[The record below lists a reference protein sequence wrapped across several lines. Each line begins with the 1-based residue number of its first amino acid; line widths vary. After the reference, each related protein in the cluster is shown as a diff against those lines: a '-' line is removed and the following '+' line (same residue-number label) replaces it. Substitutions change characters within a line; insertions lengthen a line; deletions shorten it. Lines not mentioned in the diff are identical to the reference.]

1 MAEIKKPLLVFQAPV
16 ATRSGYG
23 DHARDLVRSLI
34 KLDKYDIKI
43 VSTKWGSTPMTGL
56 DGDKESDKEIISRI
70 GLPIERTPDV
80 FIQVTVANEFQPKG
94 TYNIGITAGVET
106 TVAPI
111 DFIHGCNRM
120 DLIIVPSEFTKDV
133 LIKTAYQEKHNQTGQ
148 IINNFKITKPIEVL
162 FEGFNNET
170 FGADVVPYIS
180 ELDNIKEDFAFLIT
194 GHWLQGDLGHDRKDV
209 GMTIKSFCHAFRGDK
224 KAPALVL
231 KTSSA
236 GFGVRDREA
245 MAGRIEELTQ
255 EFGDKCPPIYL
266 LHGEFTENEMHGLYE
281 HPKVKAMVSF
291 THGEGFGRPLLEFS
305 LTGKPVVASNWSGH
319 LDFLNL
325 EWIVPLS
332 GLVEQI
338 HPSATVQD
346 MLIPEGRWFTA
357 DYKMASKKLK
367 DVFENYKNYL
377 DGAKRQSYRS
387 RTEFSLEKMSEKL
400 ESLIDDKVPKQIE
413 LKLPQLKKLELPKL
427 KKAE

>member
-148 IINNFKITKPIEVL
+148 VINNFKITKPIEVL

-305 LTGKPVVASNWSGH
+305 LTGKPVIASNWSGQ
-319 LDFLNL
+319 LDFLKEGAVLL
-325 EWIVPLS
+325 EGELKEV
-332 GLVEQI
+332 
-338 HPSATVQD
+338 HPSAQNQF
-346 MLIPEGRWFTA
+346 LIQGSRWFYVNYSNA
-357 DYKMASKKLK
+357 INKLKDIYKNYDKYKVESKKLGK
-367 DVFENYKNYL
+367 HNNEN
-377 DGAKRQSYRS
+377 
-387 RTEFSLEKMSEKL
+387 FSLEKMTKL
-400 ESLIDDKVPKQIE
+400 FDKILNEKVPTIKQFIP
-413 LKLPQLKKLELPKL
+413 LNLPTLKKVDD
-427 KKAE
+427 

>member
-1 MAEIKKPLLVFQAPV
+1 MAEIKKPLLVFQAPG

-148 IINNFKITKPIEVL
+148 VINNFKITKPIEVL

-305 LTGKPVVASNWSGH
+305 LTGKPVIASNWSGQ
-319 LDFLNL
+319 LDFLKEGAVLL
-325 EWIVPLS
+325 EGELKEV
-332 GLVEQI
+332 
-338 HPSATVQD
+338 HPSAQNQF
-346 MLIPEGRWFTA
+346 LIQGSRWFYVNYSNA
-357 DYKMASKKLK
+357 INKLKDIYKNYDKYKVESKKLGK
-367 DVFENYKNYL
+367 HNNEN
-377 DGAKRQSYRS
+377 
-387 RTEFSLEKMSEKL
+387 FSLEKMTKL
-400 ESLIDDKVPKQIE
+400 FDKILNEKVPTIKQFIP
-413 LKLPQLKKLELPKL
+413 LNLPTLKKVDD
-427 KKAE
+427 

>member
-148 IINNFKITKPIEVL
+148 VINNFKITKPIEVL

-170 FGADVVPYIS
+170 FGAEVVPYIS

-194 GHWLQGDLGHDRKDV
+194 GHWLQGDLGHDRKDI
-209 GMTIKSFCHAFRGDK
+209 GMTIKSFCHSFRGDK

-305 LTGKPVVASNWSGH
+305 LTGKPVIASNWSGQ
-319 LDFLNL
+319 LDFLKEGAVLL
-325 EWIVPLS
+325 EGELKEV
-332 GLVEQI
+332 
-338 HPSATVQD
+338 HPSAQNQF
-346 MLIPEGRWFTA
+346 LIQGSRWFYVNYSNA
-357 DYKMASKKLK
+357 INKLKDIYKNYDKYKVESKKLGK
-367 DVFENYKNYL
+367 HNNEN
-377 DGAKRQSYRS
+377 
-387 RTEFSLEKMSEKL
+387 FSLEKMTKL
-400 ESLIDDKVPKQIE
+400 FDKILNEKVPTIKQFIP
-413 LKLPQLKKLELPKL
+413 LNLPTLKKVDD
-427 KKAE
+427 

>member
-43 VSTKWGSTPMTGL
+43 VSTRWGSTPMTGL
-56 DGDKESDKEIISRI
+56 DGNKESDKEIISRI
-70 GLPIERTPDV
+70 GLPIERAPDV
-80 FIQVTVANEFQPKG
+80 FVQVTVANEFQPKG

-133 LIKTAYQEKHNQTGQ
+133 LLKTAYQEKDNRTGQ
-148 IINNFKITKPIEVL
+148 VINNFKITKPIEVL

-170 FGADVVPYIS
+170 FGADAVPYIG

-194 GHWLQGDLGHDRKDV
+194 GHWLAGDLGHDRKDI

-255 EFGDKCPPIYL
+255 EFGKDCPPIYL
-266 LHGEFTENEMHGLYE
+266 LHGEFTEDEMHGLYE
-281 HPKVKAMVSF
+281 HHKIKAMVSF

-305 LTGKPVVASNWSGH
+305 LTGKPVIASNWSGH
-319 LDFLNL
+319 LDFLKDGAVL
-325 EWIVPLS
+325 LDGELKEV
-332 GLVEQI
+332 
-338 HPSATVQD
+338 HPSSQNQF
-346 MLIPEGRWFTA
+346 LLQGSKWFYVNYSNA
-357 DYKMASKKLK
+357 ISKLK
-367 DVFENYKNYL
+367 DIYKNY
-377 DGAKRQSYRS
+377 DKYKVASYQLGKQNKQN
-387 RTEFSLEKMSEKL
+387 FSLEKMTKL
-400 ESLIDDKVPKQIE
+400 FDTILTEKVPTIKQFIP
-413 LKLPQLKKLELPKL
+413 LNLPTLKKVDD
-427 KKAE
+427 

>member
-43 VSTKWGSTPMTGL
+43 VSTRWGSTPMTGL
-56 DGDKESDKEIISRI
+56 DGDKESDREIISRI
-70 GLPIERTPDV
+70 GLPIERAPDV

-111 DFIHGCNRM
+111 EFIHGCNRM
-120 DLIIVPSEFTKDV
+120 DLIIVPSQFTKEV
-133 LIKTAYQEKHNQTGQ
+133 LLKTAYQEKDNRTGQ
-148 IINNFKITKPIEVL
+148 VINNFKVTKPIEVL
-162 FEGFNNET
+162 FEGFNNDT
-170 FGADVVPYIS
+170 FGASDVPTIT
-180 ELDNIKEDFAFLIT
+180 ELDSIKEDFAFLFT
-194 GHWLQGDLGHDRKDV
+194 GHWLAGDLGHDRKDV

-255 EFGDKCPPIYL
+255 EFGKDCPPIYL
-266 LHGEFTENEMHGLYE
+266 LHGEFTEDEMHGLYE
-281 HPKVKAMVSF
+281 HHKIKAMVSF

-305 LTGKPVVASNWSGH
+305 LTGKPVIASNWSGH
-319 LDFLNL
+319 LDFLKDGAVL
-325 EWIVPLS
+325 LDGELKEV
-332 GLVEQI
+332 
-338 HPSATVQD
+338 HPSSQNQF
-346 MLIPEGRWFTA
+346 LLQGSKWFYVNYSNA
-357 DYKMASKKLK
+357 ISKLK
-367 DVFENYKNYL
+367 DIYKNY
-377 DGAKRQSYRS
+377 DKYKVASYQLGKQNKQN
-387 RTEFSLEKMSEKL
+387 FSLEKMTKL
-400 ESLIDDKVPKQIE
+400 FDTILTEKVPTIKQFIP
-413 LKLPQLKKLELPKL
+413 LNLPTLKKVDD
-427 KKAE
+427 

>member
-43 VSTKWGSTPMTGL
+43 VSTRWGSTPMTGL
-56 DGDKESDKEIISRI
+56 DGAKESDREIISRI

-111 DFIHGCNRM
+111 EFIHGCNRM
-120 DLIIVPSEFTKDV
+120 DLIIVPSEFTKEV
-133 LIKTAYQEKHNQTGQ
+133 LLKTAYQEKDNRTGQ
-148 IINNFKITKPIEVL
+148 VINNFKVTKPIEVL
-162 FEGFNNET
+162 FEGFNNDT
-170 FGADVVPYIS
+170 FGASDVPTIT
-180 ELDNIKEDFAFLIT
+180 ELDQIKEDFAFLFT
-194 GHWLQGDLGHDRKDV
+194 GHWLAGDLGHDRKDV

-236 GFGVRDREA
+236 GFSVRDREA

-255 EFGDKCPPIYL
+255 EFGKDCPPIYL
-266 LHGEFTENEMHGLYE
+266 LHGEFTEDEMHGLYE
-281 HPKVKAMVSF
+281 HHKIKAMVSF

-305 LTGKPVVASNWSGH
+305 LTGKPVIASNWSGH
-319 LDFLNL
+319 LDFLKDGAVL
-325 EWIVPLS
+325 LDGELKEV
-332 GLVEQI
+332 
-338 HPSATVQD
+338 HPSSQNQF
-346 MLIPEGRWFTA
+346 LLQGSKWFYVNYSNA
-357 DYKMASKKLK
+357 ISKLK
-367 DVFENYKNYL
+367 DIYKNYDKYKVASFQL
-377 DGAKRQSYRS
+377 GKQNKQN
-387 RTEFSLEKMSEKL
+387 FSLEKMTKL
-400 ESLIDDKVPKQIE
+400 FDTILTQNVPTIKQFIP
-413 LKLPQLKKLELPKL
+413 LNLPTLKKVDD
-427 KKAE
+427 

>member
-148 IINNFKITKPIEVL
+148 VINNFKITKPIEVL

-236 GFGVRDREA
+236 GFSVRDREA

-305 LTGKPVVASNWSGH
+305 LTGKPVIASNWSGQ
-319 LDFLNL
+319 LDFLKEGAVLL
-325 EWIVPLS
+325 EGELKEV
-332 GLVEQI
+332 
-338 HPSATVQD
+338 HPSAQNQF
-346 MLIPEGRWFTA
+346 LIQGSRWFYVNYSNA
-357 DYKMASKKLK
+357 INKLKDIYKNYDKYKVESKKLGK
-367 DVFENYKNYL
+367 HNNEN
-377 DGAKRQSYRS
+377 
-387 RTEFSLEKMSEKL
+387 FSLEKMTKL
-400 ESLIDDKVPKQIE
+400 FDKILNEKVPTIKQFIP
-413 LKLPQLKKLELPKL
+413 LNLPTLKKVDD
-427 KKAE
+427 

>member
-43 VSTKWGSTPMTGL
+43 VSTRWGSTPMTGL
-56 DGDKESDKEIISRI
+56 DSNKESDKEIISRI

-133 LIKTAYQEKHNQTGQ
+133 LLKTAYQEKDNRTGQ
-148 IINNFKITKPIEVL
+148 VINNFKITKPIEVL

-170 FGADVVPYIS
+170 FGAKDVPFIS

-194 GHWLQGDLGHDRKDV
+194 GHWLAGDLGHDRKDI

-245 MAGRIEELTQ
+245 MAGRIEELTH
-255 EFGDKCPPIYL
+255 EFGKDCPSIYL
-266 LHGEFTENEMHGLYE
+266 LHGEFTEDEMHGLYE
-281 HPKVKAMVSF
+281 HSKVKAMVSF

-305 LTGKPVVASNWSGH
+305 LTGKPVIASNWSGQ
-319 LDFLNL
+319 LDFLKEGAVLL
-325 EWIVPLS
+325 EGELKEV
-332 GLVEQI
+332 
-338 HPSATVQD
+338 HPSAQNQF
-346 MLIPEGRWFTA
+346 LLQGSKWFYVNYSNA
-357 DYKMASKKLK
+357 INKLKDIYKNYDKYKVESKKLGK
-367 DVFENYKNYL
+367 HNKEN
-377 DGAKRQSYRS
+377 
-387 RTEFSLEKMSEKL
+387 FSLEKMTKL
-400 ESLIDDKVPKQIE
+400 FNTILNEKVPTIKQFIP
-413 LKLPQLKKLELPKL
+413 LNLPTLKKVDD
-427 KKAE
+427 